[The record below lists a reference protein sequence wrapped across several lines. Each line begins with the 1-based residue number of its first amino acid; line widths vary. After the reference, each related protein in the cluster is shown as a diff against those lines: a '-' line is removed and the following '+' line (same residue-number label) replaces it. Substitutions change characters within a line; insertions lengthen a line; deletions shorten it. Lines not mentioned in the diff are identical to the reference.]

1 MENNETFF
9 PLHGYDG
16 RYEISRKGVIR
27 RAAHERMTRTGKMV
41 KYPERV
47 ITEFIDGRTGYPV
60 VKLTKPDGK
69 YGSQF
74 VHRLLA
80 HMFIL
85 KPPHKNFV
93 NHKNG
98 DKLDYA
104 LDNLEW
110 TTPKENS
117 KHAFNKK
124 LTRLPSKNKVRVIN
138 RCTGETYESL
148 REASNKTGIPYDEVK
163 RKVRGLRSKNNCI
176 EKLESSD

>member
-1 MENNETFF
+1 MKHNESFF

-16 RYEISRKGVIR
+16 RYVISQTGVIKR
-27 RAAHERMTRTGKMV
+27 VAHERMTRTGKIV
-41 KYPERV
+41 KYREKI
-47 ITEFIDGRTGYPV
+47 ITTFIDGRTGYPV

-69 YGSQF
+69 FGSQF
-74 VHRLLA
+74 IHRLLA
-80 HMFIL
+80 IMFIV
-85 KPPHKNFV
+85 KPPLKDYV

-98 DKLDYA
+98 NKLDFS

-110 TTPKENS
+110 STPKENA
-117 KHAFNKK
+117 KHAFAKS
-124 LTRLPSKNKVRVIN
+124 LTRLPSKNKIRVFN